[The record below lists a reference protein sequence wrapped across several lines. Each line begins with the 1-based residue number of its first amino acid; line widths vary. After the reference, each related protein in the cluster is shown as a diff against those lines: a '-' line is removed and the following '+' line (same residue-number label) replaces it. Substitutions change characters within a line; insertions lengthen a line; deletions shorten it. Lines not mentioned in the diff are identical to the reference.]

1 MLIWFVVLY
10 LLVSIGIGLFAATR
24 VHSAKDFAVAGRHLP
39 LPVVTATVFAT
50 WFGAEAVFGV
60 SATFVKDGLRGVVA
74 DPFGSSM
81 CLIIAGFFFANKL
94 YKLNI
99 LTLGDY
105 FRMRYNRTVEV
116 LTTLCIV
123 ASYLGWVSA
132 QIKALGLVFNV
143 VTNDG
148 ISQTAGMILGAAI
161 VLTYTTFGGML
172 SVAILDFVQMGV
184 IMGGMLFIAWLVSG
198 LTGGVE
204 TVIQHASAAGKLD
217 FFPPPDPWQWL
228 SFLGAWITMML
239 GSIPQQDVFQ
249 RITSA
254 KSQKIALWGS
264 ILGAS
269 IYFCFTF
276 VPMFIAYSATLIDPT
291 LFNGLLQTDSQLVLP
306 TLVLQHTPVFA
317 QAIFFGAVLS
327 AIMSC
332 SSATLLA
339 PSVAF
344 SENIVRGFYP
354 HMGDHQ
360 FLRVMRAA
368 IVVFAGIVLG
378 FALYS
383 NASIFKMVESAYKV
397 TLAGA
402 FVPLFFGAFW
412 KRATTQGALAAIFGG
427 LSSWLIVEALVGS
440 TGSGGDYAYA
450 LANIGQLV
458 PPQLIGLAVAM
469 AGMIAGS
476 LLPQWVGRATPL
488 ADIHAAIHHRAAAET
503 HHAAEPTHHH

>member
-10 LLVSIGIGLFAATR
+10 LMLSIGIGLYVATR
-24 VHSAKDFAVAGRHLP
+24 VHTAKDFAVAGRHLP

-60 SATFVKDGLRGVVA
+60 SATFVKEGLRGVVA
-74 DPFGSSM
+74 DPFGSSL
-81 CLIIAGFFFANKL
+81 CLIIAGFFFARKL

-105 FRMRYNRTVEV
+105 YRLRYNRTVEV

-143 VTNDG
+143 VTDG
-148 ISQTAGMILGAAI
+148 FVSQTAGMILGAAI

-184 IMGGMLFIAWLVSG
+184 IMGGMLYIGHLVSG

-204 TVIQHASAAGKLD
+204 LVINHASTAGKLD

-228 SFLGAWITMML
+228 TFLGAWMTMML

-254 KSQKIALWGS
+254 RTSTIAIWGS
-264 ILGAS
+264 VLGAS

-276 VPMFIAYSATLIDPT
+276 VPMFIAYSATLIDPE
-291 LFNGLLQTDSQLVLP
+291 LFTGLLESDSQLVLP

-344 SENIVRGFYP
+344 SENIVRGFFP

-360 FLRVMRAA
+360 FLRVMRIT
-368 IVVFAGIVLG
+368 IVSFTAVVLG

-383 NASIFKMVESAYKV
+383 NASIFKMVENAYKV

-402 FVPLFFGAFW
+402 FVPLFCGAFW

-427 LSSWLIVEALVGS
+427 LASWLLVETL
-440 TGSGGDYAYA
+440 
-450 LANIGQLV
+450 IGEASLV
-458 PPQLIGLAVAM
+458 PPQLIGLAISM
-469 AGMIAGS
+469 LGMVAGS
-476 LLPQWVGRATPL
+476 LLPQWVGRPTPH
-488 ADIHAAIHHRAAAET
+488 ADIHAALHHRAAAET
-503 HHAAEPTHHH
+503 HHAVDHPHQR

>member
-10 LLVSIGIGLFAATR
+10 LMLSIGIGLYVATR
-24 VHSAKDFAVAGRHLP
+24 VHTAKDFAVAGRHLP

-74 DPFGSSM
+74 DPFGSSL
-81 CLIIAGFFFANKL
+81 CLIIAGFFFAKKL
-94 YKLNI
+94 YKLSI

-132 QIKALGLVFNV
+132 QIKALGLIFNV
-143 VTNDG
+143 VTDG
-148 ISQTAGMILGAAI
+148 FVSQTAGMILGAAI

-184 IMGGMLFIAWLVSG
+184 IMGGMLYIGYLVSG

-204 TVIQHASAAGKLD
+204 LVINHASTAGKLD

-228 SFLGAWITMML
+228 TFLGAWITMML

-254 KSQKIALWGS
+254 RTATIAIWGS
-264 ILGAS
+264 ILGGS

-276 VPMFIAYSATLIDPT
+276 VPMFIAYAATLIDPG
-291 LFNGLLQTDSQLVLP
+291 LFNELMQTDSQLVLP

-327 AIMSC
+327 AVMSC

-344 SENIVRGFYP
+344 SENIVRGFFP
-354 HMGDHQ
+354 GMGDHQ
-360 FLRVMRAA
+360 FLRVMRVA
-368 IVVFAGIVLG
+368 IVVFTLIVLA

-383 NASIFKMVESAYKV
+383 NSSIFKMVENAYKV

-412 KRATTQGALAAIFGG
+412 KRATTQGALAAILGG
-427 LSSWLIVEALVGS
+427 LSAWILVELLIGETS
-440 TGSGGDYAYA
+440 
-450 LANIGQLV
+450 LV
-458 PPQLIGLAVAM
+458 PPQLIGLAISM
-469 AGMIAGS
+469 LGMIAGS
-476 LLPQWVGRATPL
+476 LLPQWVGRPTPH
-488 ADIHAAIHHRAAAET
+488 ADIHAALHHRAAAES
-503 HHAAEPTHHH
+503 HHVADHPHRH

>member
-74 DPFGSSM
+74 DPFGSAM
-81 CLIIAGFFFANKL
+81 CLIIAGFFFARKL

-105 FRMRYNRTVEV
+105 FRMRYNRSVEV

-143 VTNDG
+143 VTNG
-148 ISQTAGMILGAAI
+148 YISQSAGMILGAAI

-184 IMGGMLFIAWLVSG
+184 IMGGMLYIGYIVSG

-204 TVIQHASAAGKLD
+204 LVINHASTAGKLD

-228 SFLGAWITMML
+228 TFLGAWMTMML

-264 ILGAS
+264 VLGAS

-276 VPMFIAYSATLIDPT
+276 VPMFIAYSATLIDPE

-344 SENIVRGFYP
+344 SENIIRGFFP
-354 HMGDHQ
+354 HMDDRR
-360 FLRVMRAA
+360 FLMVMRAS
-368 IVVFAGIVLG
+368 IVVFACIVLC
-378 FALYS
+378 FALNS
-383 NASIFKMVESAYKV
+383 NASIFKMVENAYKV

-412 KRATTQGALAAIFGG
+412 RRASTQGALCAIFGG
-427 LSSWLIVEALVGS
+427 LVSWLLIELLVGEAS
-440 TGSGGDYAYA
+440 
-450 LANIGQLV
+450 LV
-458 PPQLIGLAVAM
+458 PPQLIGLAVSM
-469 AGMIAGS
+469 LGMVAGS
-476 LLPQWVGRATPL
+476 LLPQWVGHAMPL
-488 ADIHAAIHHRAAAET
+488 EDMHSALHHRAAAET
-503 HHAAEPTHHH
+503 HHTAEHPHRH

>member
-10 LLVSIGIGLFAATR
+10 LMLSIGIGLYVATR
-24 VHSAKDFAVAGRHLP
+24 VHTAKDFAVAGRHLP

-81 CLIIAGFFFANKL
+81 CLIIAGFFFAKKL

-105 FRMRYNRTVEV
+105 FRLRYNRTVEV

-143 VTNDG
+143 VTNG
-148 ISQTAGMILGAAI
+148 FVSQTAGMILGAAV

-184 IMGGMLFIAWLVSG
+184 IMGGMLYIGYIVSG

-204 TVIQHASAAGKLD
+204 LVVNHASAAGKLD

-228 SFLGAWITMML
+228 TFLGAWITMML

-254 KSQKIALWGS
+254 RTSTIAIWGS
-264 ILGAS
+264 ILGGTT
-269 IYFCFTF
+269 YFCFTF
-276 VPMFIAYSATLIDPT
+276 VPMFIAYSATLIDPD
-291 LFNGLLQTDSQLVLP
+291 LFNGLMQTDSQLVLP
-306 TLVLQHTPVFA
+306 TLVLNHTPVFA

-327 AIMSC
+327 AILSC

-344 SENIVRGFYP
+344 SENIVRGFFP
-354 HMGDHQ
+354 GMSDHQ
-360 FLRVMRAA
+360 FLKVMRIA
-368 IVVFAGIVLG
+368 IVVFTLIVLG
-378 FALYS
+378 FALNS
-383 NASIFKMVESAYKV
+383 NASIFKMVENAYKV

-427 LSSWLIVEALVGS
+427 LSSWLLVETL
-440 TGSGGDYAYA
+440 
-450 LANIGQLV
+450 IGEASLV
-458 PPQLIGLAVAM
+458 PPQLIGLAFSM
-469 AGMIAGS
+469 LGMVAGS
-476 LLPQWVGRATPL
+476 LLPQWVGRPTPL
-488 ADIHAAIHHRAAAET
+488 AGIHEALHHRAAAET
-503 HHAAEPTHHH
+503 HHVAEHPHRH